1 MISLSIILLYPFVEP
16 GIIRSSATFIATDF
30 VFPSINIFILLI
42 MVGFSTI
49 ASLKSCL
56 KINKANIG
64 KYLMFGV
71 LFLIISAINNIIRI
85 QNFKAFLFACLFF
98 VPSFLLAVLLN
109 NYVSP
114 REYNNLWRTFV
125 YIFIIFLAFL
135 LFYYLIKWRTY
146 MVDPMLGFHRL
157 QSPGAS
163 SVTLAYTCVLFSTL
177 FLYIENNINS
187 LVWIASLI
195 LILII
200 VVLSGSR
207 LAFWLFIP
215 TLLIILFGGIKKSIY
230 LKSTISIGAVILL
243 ALVMPNLQNSL
254 PRFFTWSDDARA
266 NMREEGLESWR
277 KENLAGKLLGVGSA
291 MHYPIQRWLSMGG
304 TIEDSTKLESY
315 GIVTQPHNTFIY
327 LLVEYGL
334 IGSILFL
341 FPVLLAIYNLV
352 VNFKI
357 LPISLAFKLLYSLIL
372 FIICN
377 MFDSMLIACP
387 GHSVFWWFY
396 LFFIIDR
403 STTKFIFIDN
413 SNRLKEGRNHHKK
426 WKSLAGTHR

>member
-1 MISLSIILLYPFVEP
+1 
-16 GIIRSSATFIATDF
+16 
-30 VFPSINIFILLI
+30 
-42 MVGFSTI
+42 
-49 ASLKSCL
+49 
-56 KINKANIG
+56 
-64 KYLMFGV
+64 
-71 LFLIISAINNIIRI
+71 
-85 QNFKAFLFACLFF
+85 
-98 VPSFLLAVLLN
+98 
-109 NYVSP
+109 
-114 REYNNLWRTFV
+114 
-125 YIFIIFLAFL
+125 
-135 LFYYLIKWRTY
+135 

-304 TIEDSTKLESY
+304 TIEDST
-315 GIVTQPHNTFIY
+315 
-327 LLVEYGL
+327 
-334 IGSILFL
+334 
-341 FPVLLAIYNLV
+341 
-352 VNFKI
+352 
-357 LPISLAFKLLYSLIL
+357 
-372 FIICN
+372 
-377 MFDSMLIACP
+377 
-387 GHSVFWWFY
+387 
-396 LFFIIDR
+396 
-403 STTKFIFIDN
+403 
-413 SNRLKEGRNHHKK
+413 
-426 WKSLAGTHR
+426 